1 MPEKII
7 KQTLSEQIYNI
18 LKEDILSGR
27 ILMGDKLTNRELQER
42 FQVSSTPVRDA
53 INRLSK
59 DGLTQEV
66 SKSGAQLITFDYS
79 YANELNDFI
88 TFLAC
93 RAVMLSSTEPDT
105 EKLVEKLKMYE
116 EELAAMESVTDG
128 QREAILLSAMAGET
142 DAKKRLIEIYLPQ
155 VIEISKLYTGQGV
168 YIEDLVGEGNLALAQ
183 GVTMLGCLEHAKEA
197 EGMLMKMVMDA
208 MEELIQEDLTEKDI
222 VKKAID
228 QEKKKKNNNDSL
240 QTDTDTG
247 EDSAK

>member
-1 MPEKII
+1 MNKEILFVQKLGEIRELAKEQGNYVTKEQIADAFAELNFQEEQFQMVYDYLTKHKIGI
-7 KQTLSEQIYNI
+7 DEPVDLDEYLSE
-18 LKEDILSGR
+18 D
-27 ILMGDKLTNRELQER
+27 
-42 FQVSSTPVRDA
+42 
-53 INRLSK
+53 
-59 DGLTQEV
+59 EV
-66 SKSGAQLITFDYS
+66 DY
-79 YANELNDFI
+79 
-88 TFLAC
+88 
-93 RAVMLSSTEPDT
+93 
-105 EKLVEKLKMYE
+105 LKMYE
-116 EELAAMESVTDG
+116 EELAAMESVTAG

-142 DAKKRLIEIYLPQ
+142 DAQKRLIEIYLPQ

-228 QEKKKKNNNDSL
+228 QEKKKKNNDSL

-247 EDSAK
+247 EDLDK

>member
-1 MPEKII
+1 MNKEILFAQKLGEIRKLAKEQGNYVTKEQIADAFAELEFQEDQFQMVYDYLTKHKIGI
-7 KQTLSEQIYNI
+7 DEPVDLDEYLSE
-18 LKEDILSGR
+18 D
-27 ILMGDKLTNRELQER
+27 
-42 FQVSSTPVRDA
+42 
-53 INRLSK
+53 
-59 DGLTQEV
+59 EV
-66 SKSGAQLITFDYS
+66 DY
-79 YANELNDFI
+79 
-88 TFLAC
+88 
-93 RAVMLSSTEPDT
+93 
-105 EKLVEKLKMYE
+105 LKMYE
-116 EELAAMESVTDG
+116 EELAAMESVTAG

-208 MEELIQEDLTEKDI
+208 MEEQIQEDLTEKDI

-247 EDSAK
+247 EDSDK

>member
-1 MPEKII
+1 MNKEILFAQKLGEIRKLAKEQGNYVTKEQIADAFAELNFQEEQFQMVYDYLTKHKIGI
-7 KQTLSEQIYNI
+7 DEPVDLDEYLSE
-18 LKEDILSGR
+18 D
-27 ILMGDKLTNRELQER
+27 
-42 FQVSSTPVRDA
+42 
-53 INRLSK
+53 
-59 DGLTQEV
+59 EV
-66 SKSGAQLITFDYS
+66 DY
-79 YANELNDFI
+79 
-88 TFLAC
+88 
-93 RAVMLSSTEPDT
+93 
-105 EKLVEKLKMYE
+105 LKMYE
-116 EELAAMESVTDG
+116 EELAAMESVTAG

-228 QEKKKKNNNDSL
+228 QEKKKMNNNDSL

>member
-1 MPEKII
+1 
-7 KQTLSEQIYNI
+7 
-18 LKEDILSGR
+18 
-27 ILMGDKLTNRELQER
+27 
-42 FQVSSTPVRDA
+42 
-53 INRLSK
+53 
-59 DGLTQEV
+59 
-66 SKSGAQLITFDYS
+66 
-79 YANELNDFI
+79 
-88 TFLAC
+88 
-93 RAVMLSSTEPDT
+93 
-105 EKLVEKLKMYE
+105 
-116 EELAAMESVTDG
+116 MESVTAG

-142 DAKKRLIEIYLPQ
+142 DAQKRLIEIYLPQ

-228 QEKKKKNNNDSL
+228 QEKKKKNNDSL

-247 EDSAK
+247 EDSDK

>member
-1 MPEKII
+1 
-7 KQTLSEQIYNI
+7 
-18 LKEDILSGR
+18 
-27 ILMGDKLTNRELQER
+27 
-42 FQVSSTPVRDA
+42 
-53 INRLSK
+53 
-59 DGLTQEV
+59 
-66 SKSGAQLITFDYS
+66 
-79 YANELNDFI
+79 
-88 TFLAC
+88 
-93 RAVMLSSTEPDT
+93 
-105 EKLVEKLKMYE
+105 MYE

-247 EDSAK
+247 EDSDK

>member
-1 MPEKII
+1 MNKEILFAQKLGEIRELAKEQGNYVTKEQIADAFAELNFQEEQFQMVYDYLTKHKIGI
-7 KQTLSEQIYNI
+7 DEPVDLDEYLSE
-18 LKEDILSGR
+18 D
-27 ILMGDKLTNRELQER
+27 
-42 FQVSSTPVRDA
+42 
-53 INRLSK
+53 
-59 DGLTQEV
+59 EV
-66 SKSGAQLITFDYS
+66 DY
-79 YANELNDFI
+79 
-88 TFLAC
+88 
-93 RAVMLSSTEPDT
+93 
-105 EKLVEKLKMYE
+105 LKMYE
-116 EELAAMESVTDG
+116 EELAAMESVTAG

-142 DAKKRLIEIYLPQ
+142 DAQKRLIEIYLPQ

>member
-1 MPEKII
+1 MNKEILFAQKLGEIRKLAKVQGNYVTKEQIADAFAELEFQEDQFQMVYDYQTKHKIGI
-7 KQTLSEQIYNI
+7 DEPVDLDEYLSE
-18 LKEDILSGR
+18 D
-27 ILMGDKLTNRELQER
+27 
-42 FQVSSTPVRDA
+42 
-53 INRLSK
+53 
-59 DGLTQEV
+59 EV
-66 SKSGAQLITFDYS
+66 DY
-79 YANELNDFI
+79 
-88 TFLAC
+88 
-93 RAVMLSSTEPDT
+93 
-105 EKLVEKLKMYE
+105 LKMYE

-168 YIEDLVGEGNLALAQ
+168 YIEDLVGEGNLALAL
-183 GVTMLGCLEHAKEA
+183 GVTMFGCLEHAKEA

-247 EDSAK
+247 EDSDK

>member
-1 MPEKII
+1 MNKEILFAQKLGEIRELAKEQGNYVTKEQIADAFAELNFQEEQFQMVYDYLTKHKIGI
-7 KQTLSEQIYNI
+7 DEPVDLDEYLSE
-18 LKEDILSGR
+18 D
-27 ILMGDKLTNRELQER
+27 
-42 FQVSSTPVRDA
+42 
-53 INRLSK
+53 
-59 DGLTQEV
+59 EV
-66 SKSGAQLITFDYS
+66 DY
-79 YANELNDFI
+79 
-88 TFLAC
+88 
-93 RAVMLSSTEPDT
+93 
-105 EKLVEKLKMYE
+105 LKMYE

-168 YIEDLVGEGNLALAQ
+168 YIEDLVGEGNLAL
-183 GVTMLGCLEHAKEA
+183 EHAKEA

>member
-1 MPEKII
+1 MNKEILFAQKLGEIRELAKEQGNYVTKEQIADAFAELNFQEEQFQMVYDYLTKHKIGI
-7 KQTLSEQIYNI
+7 DEPVDLDEYLSE
-18 LKEDILSGR
+18 D
-27 ILMGDKLTNRELQER
+27 
-42 FQVSSTPVRDA
+42 
-53 INRLSK
+53 
-59 DGLTQEV
+59 EV
-66 SKSGAQLITFDYS
+66 DY
-79 YANELNDFI
+79 
-88 TFLAC
+88 
-93 RAVMLSSTEPDT
+93 
-105 EKLVEKLKMYE
+105 LKMYE
-116 EELAAMESVTDG
+116 EELAAMESVTAG

-142 DAKKRLIEIYLPQ
+142 DAKKRLVEIYLPQ

-168 YIEDLVGEGNLALAQ
+168 YIADLVGEGNLALAQ

-247 EDSAK
+247 EDSDK

>member
-1 MPEKII
+1 M
-7 KQTLSEQIYNI
+7 
-18 LKEDILSGR
+18 
-27 ILMGDKLTNRELQER
+27 
-42 FQVSSTPVRDA
+42 F
-53 INRLSK
+53 
-59 DGLTQEV
+59 
-66 SKSGAQLITFDYS
+66 
-79 YANELNDFI
+79 
-88 TFLAC
+88 C
-93 RAVMLSSTEPDT
+93 C
-105 EKLVEKLKMYE
+105 
-116 EELAAMESVTDG
+116 
-128 QREAILLSAMAGET
+128 LLSRNPDRSPAYLSAAGKEKYHKIKKGCCNHET

>member
-1 MPEKII
+1 MNKEILFAQKLGEIRELAKEQGNYVTKEQIADAFAELNFQEEQFQMVYDYLTKHKIGI
-7 KQTLSEQIYNI
+7 DEPVDLDEYLSE
-18 LKEDILSGR
+18 D
-27 ILMGDKLTNRELQER
+27 
-42 FQVSSTPVRDA
+42 
-53 INRLSK
+53 
-59 DGLTQEV
+59 EV
-66 SKSGAQLITFDYS
+66 DY
-79 YANELNDFI
+79 
-88 TFLAC
+88 
-93 RAVMLSSTEPDT
+93 
-105 EKLVEKLKMYE
+105 LKMYE
-116 EELAAMESVTDG
+116 EELAAMESVTAG

-142 DAKKRLIEIYLPQ
+142 DAQRRLVEIYLPQ

-168 YIEDLVGEGNLALAQ
+168 YIEDLVGEGNLALTQ

-247 EDSAK
+247 EDSDK

>member
-1 MPEKII
+1 MNKEILFAQKLGEIRELAKEQGNYVTKEQIADAFAELNFQEEQFQMVYDYLTKHKIGI
-7 KQTLSEQIYNI
+7 DEPVDLDEYLSE
-18 LKEDILSGR
+18 D
-27 ILMGDKLTNRELQER
+27 
-42 FQVSSTPVRDA
+42 
-53 INRLSK
+53 
-59 DGLTQEV
+59 EV
-66 SKSGAQLITFDYS
+66 DY
-79 YANELNDFI
+79 
-88 TFLAC
+88 
-93 RAVMLSSTEPDT
+93 
-105 EKLVEKLKMYE
+105 LKMYE
-116 EELAAMESVTDG
+116 EELAAMESVTAG

-142 DAKKRLIEIYLPQ
+142 DAQKRLIEIYLPQ

-240 QTDTDTG
+240 QTDTETG
-247 EDSAK
+247 EDSDK

>member
-1 MPEKII
+1 MNKEILFVQKLGEIRELAKEQGNYVTKEQIADAFAELNFQEEQFQMVYDYLTKHKIGI
-7 KQTLSEQIYNI
+7 DEPVDLDEYLSED
-18 LKEDILSGR
+18 E
-27 ILMGDKLTNRELQER
+27 
-42 FQVSSTPVRDA
+42 A
-53 INRLSK
+53 
-59 DGLTQEV
+59 
-66 SKSGAQLITFDYS
+66 DY
-79 YANELNDFI
+79 
-88 TFLAC
+88 
-93 RAVMLSSTEPDT
+93 
-105 EKLVEKLKMYE
+105 LKMYE
-116 EELAAMESVTDG
+116 EELAAMESVTAG

-142 DAKKRLIEIYLPQ
+142 DAQKRLIEIYLPQ

-228 QEKKKKNNNDSL
+228 QEKKKKNNDSL

-247 EDSAK
+247 EDSDK